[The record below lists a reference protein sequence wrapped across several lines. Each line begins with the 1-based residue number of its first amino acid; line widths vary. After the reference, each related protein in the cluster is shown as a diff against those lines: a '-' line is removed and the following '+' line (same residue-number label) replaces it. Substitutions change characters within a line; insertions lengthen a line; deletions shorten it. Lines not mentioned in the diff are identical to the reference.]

1 MKKITFLTTMM
12 LCSFLFN
19 IKAQQYIKIDTI
31 IYSEVLDKIKAID
44 IFLPPDYYDNP
55 AQEYPVIYYLHGA
68 GGNENS
74 GLQEANCYYQTHS
87 ENEVITS
94 PPAIFVCPD
103 GSCPPYLGSMWVNST
118 LYGNY
123 EDYVMQDVISFI
135 ESEYRV
141 IPNKNFRSITGTSM
155 GGFGSAWLGVNH
167 PDKFRICFPFIG
179 FLAMS
184 DTTLEN
190 WKNLCYEENGSY
202 ILDYNAGPRTK
213 TFITGCGGWS
223 PNLNIEPYQVEIPFD
238 GMGNWVDTT
247 LNKWYGFDASSK
259 VNMLPDENELS
270 WFLGCGTQ
278 DFMVTYPT
286 YLEFMDSLD
295 IYGIEYGYNYF
306 IGGHDFN
313 YDTWELGCMWIDS
326 IINLE
331 YLSVGI
337 DKNLVESM
345 KMVVYPNPISANA
358 KLGVEFASS
367 GTINICIYNLGG
379 ICHKSWEFKN
389 QQASQ
394 CELTLSLNE
403 LPAGIYF
410 LHLQAG
416 NEVVTKKVVKL

>member
-1 MKKITFLTTMM
+1 MKKISILTTMI

-19 IKAQQYIKIDTI
+19 INAQQYIKIDTT
-31 IYSEVLDKIKAID
+31 IYSEVLDQIKAID
-44 IFLPPDYYDNP
+44 IFLPADYNDNP

-68 GGNENS
+68 NGNQNS
-74 GLQEANCYYQTHS
+74 GLQEAECYYETHS
-87 ENEVITS
+87 DNDDITS

-103 GSCPPYLGSMWVNST
+103 GSCPPYLGSMWVNSV

-123 EDYVMQDVISFI
+123 EDFIIEDVMGII
-135 ESEYRV
+135 ESTYR
-141 IPNKNFRSITGTSM
+141 IKPNKNFRIITGTSM

-167 PDKFRICFPFIG
+167 PDKFRVCFPFIG

-184 DTTLEN
+184 DTTMEN

-223 PNLNIEPYQVEIPFD
+223 PNLNLQPYQVEIPFD
-238 GMGNWVDTT
+238 GMGNWVDTI

-278 DFMVTYPT
+278 DYMVTYPT
-286 YLEFMDSLD
+286 YLAFMDSLD
-295 IYGIEYGYNYF
+295 YYGIEYGYHYF
-306 IGGHDFN
+306 NGGHDFN
-313 YDTWELGCMWIDS
+313 YETWELGARWMDS

-337 DKNLVESM
+337 GKNLAEPM
-345 KMVVYPNPISANA
+345 DMVVYPNPIVSNTI
-358 KLGVEFASS
+358 LSGHFASS
-367 GTINICIYNLGG
+367 GTINICIYNTTGSCL
-379 ICHKSWEFKN
+379 KSWELKN
-389 QQASQ
+389 QQTGQ
-394 CELTLSLNE
+394 QEFTLDVSN
-403 LPAGIYF
+403 LPPGIYF
-410 LHLQAG
+410 LRLQAG